1 MPHQLEA
8 IEAGS
13 SLTEVSTS
21 DSIEDNYRLAPGDS
35 QANQQVA
42 PDEDIQNTA
51 ETQPS

>member
-13 SLTEVSTS
+13 SITEVSTP

-35 QANQQVA
+35 QANQQQIAA
-42 PDEDIQNTA
+42 PDENPTSEA
-51 ETQPS
+51 QPS